1 MRWDLFWVPIKNT
14 IVKFSLSP
22 FLFFFQSFP
31 LFRFPSLPVL
41 PFSAI
46 HHPSSTL
53 VLCLLWVIRHP
64 VHTHTHTHTWPCRSG
79 WHDPRDQ
86 RRRRAGGPKTPAVVQ
101 VRLHEHERQP
111 GHRAT
116 RGDQTMEV
124 LQPPPRLVLL
134 PGVATWPGWWGFHVS
149 GEPRERGEGGWGGLV
164 VEGMGKCGAWCG
176 GSVGSCSY

>member
-53 VLCLLWVIRHP
+53 VLCVLWVIRHP
-64 VHTHTHTHTWPCRSG
+64 VHTHTHTHTHGLADLDDTIQEINAGAELVDRRHLQWSRYAYTSMSDNLAIERHGVIKQWRYFSRRPG
-79 WHDPRDQ
+79 WSFFQVWRPDP
-86 RRRRAGGPKTPAVVQ
+86 AGGDFMWV
-101 VRLHEHERQP
+101 
-111 GHRAT
+111 GS
-116 RGDQTMEV
+116 RGKGGREDGED
-124 LQPPPRLVLL
+124 
-134 PGVATWPGWWGFHVS
+134 WWL
-149 GEPRERGEGGWGGLV
+149 RGWGSV
-164 VEGMGKCGAWCG
+164 VHDVG
-176 GSVGSCSY
+176 GV